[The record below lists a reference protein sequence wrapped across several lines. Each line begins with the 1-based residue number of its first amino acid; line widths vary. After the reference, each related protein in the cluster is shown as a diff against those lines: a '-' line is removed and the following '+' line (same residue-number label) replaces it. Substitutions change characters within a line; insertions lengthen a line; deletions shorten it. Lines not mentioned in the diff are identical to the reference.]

1 MCLAEVTFGKVSGQ
15 NAIDDAFTWG
25 KKKKRFVK
33 LIYLNQ
39 YCEIIPDFSVENDI
53 EMKWLRQFV
62 TAL

>member
-1 MCLAEVTFGKVSGQ
+1 VSCGSSFGKVSGQ
-15 NAIDDAFTWG
+15 DAINDVTWG
-25 KKKKRFVK
+25 KNKKCSVK

-53 EMKWLRQFV
+53 EMKLFRKFV